1 MPLFKGRCW
10 KMLIFF
16 FTWYNINRM
25 RCACVCLFVYS
36 IVGTKREPFQNS
48 GTRQAT
54 RASEEV
60 FSVVYFL
67 LCSLVLECD
76 RFYSSFE

>member
-1 MPLFKGRCW
+1 M
-10 KMLIFF
+10 
-16 FTWYNINRM
+16 
-25 RCACVCLFVYS
+25 CLFVHS
-36 IVGTKREPFQNS
+36 IVGTKRESFQNS
-48 GTRQAT
+48 GSRQAT

-76 RFYSSFE
+76 RFDSSFE